1 MRFKRKHKHS
11 FMKFVLALV
20 AVTTI
25 AFTVA
30 MIWVFLT
37 TGQEMATLTERFY
50 TVIVCELGGLIVK
63 RIFDNFGKKDDN
75 DD

>member
-1 MRFKRKHKHS
+1 MKYRKKQKHS
-11 FMKFVLALV
+11 FMKLVLALV

-50 TVIVCELGGLIVK
+50 TVIVCELGGLIAK
-63 RIFDNFGKKDDN
+63 RIFDNFNRKDDKN
-75 DD
+75 D